1 MGYDCDCPLYC
12 VSALTRYVFHSTR
25 NPTLPDHSQNRCY
38 FPLWLGQLVSSLGDT
53 LNYIAL
59 VVYVYQLT
67 GSGFDLSKL
76 SIFQII
82 PILLIGPVAGVI
94 IDRFPRKRILIAAD
108 IGRALLML
116 ALAFTSNVSAIY
128 AIAVLI
134 SIATT
139 FFRPTV
145 QAVIPALVKEDEL
158 LAANS
163 VAWSTEQLV
172 QILGAAMAGG
182 LIALIGPQA
191 AFVFNASTFLFSALM
206 ISTMDLPHANA
217 SQIPESEKKGW
228 RLYLAEMRA
237 GLHYAW
243 RDKFVSRLIVVQ
255 MLASLAVGGTSAL
268 LVVLSEQHLQLP
280 PVGFSLLLLAIG
292 VGALL
297 GPFLLGLFTQ
307 NYKDVRLLF
316 VPYLIR
322 GVGDIL
328 IALVVSFPFALLIL
342 FVYGLNTS
350 TGMVVYNS
358 LMQSTVPD
366 AVKGR
371 VFTLMDMTWSV
382 MEILSIGAAGIIA
395 DALGIRAVY
404 YFGGALLVGAGA
416 LGLVTLGR
424 YRFMTAR
431 DLATQ

>member
-1 MGYDCDCPLYC
+1 MFSIRRVILPY
-12 VSALTRYVFHSTR
+12 LTII
-25 NPTLPDHSQNRCY
+25 QNRHY

-94 IDRFPRKRILIAAD
+94 IDRFPRKRILVAAD
-108 IGRALLML
+108 IARALLMFAL
-116 ALAFTSNVSAIY
+116 ALTSNVSAIY
-128 AIAVLI
+128 AIAVLVA
-134 SIATT
+134 IATT

-145 QAVIPALVKEDEL
+145 QAVIPALVNEDQL

-163 VAWSTEQLV
+163 VAWSSEQLV

-191 AFVFNASTFLFSALM
+191 AFVFNAGTFLFSALM
-206 ISTMDLPHANA
+206 ISTMTMPTAP
-217 SQIPESEKKGW
+217 IPETEKKGW

-237 GLHYAW
+237 GLGYAAH
-243 RDKFVSRLIVVQ
+243 DTFVSRLIVVQ
-255 MLASLAVGGTSAL
+255 MIASLAVGGTSAL

-280 PVGFSLLLLAIG
+280 PAGFSLLLFAIG

-328 IALVVSFPFALLIL
+328 IALVVSFPFSLLIL

-358 LMQSTVPD
+358 LMQSTIPD

-382 MEILSIGAAGIIA
+382 MEILSIGLAGVLA

-404 YFGGALLVGAGA
+404 YLGGLLLIIAGV

-424 YRFMTAR
+424 YRFATAR
-431 DLATQ
+431 DLAMQ